1 MNEFKVYKYRWV
13 VLVIYMYI
21 TAMTQAFWLNFSA
34 IDTFIE
40 KHLEISAMQVGWL
53 TMIFI
58 LIHIIISIPV
68 GMLIDRK
75 GLRFTI
81 GIGTILVGSFVLVRM
96 INPESYLILFIA
108 QFGMGLG
115 TPFLVNSVTKI
126 AVTWFP
132 ENEEATAVSLGT
144 LSLFIGMLIGLGL
157 TPLLTNAIGY
167 HAMLFTFCIM
177 GIVGVVLFFVFV
189 KNQPPTPPR
198 RQEVVAQT
206 GYISQFHGLKHILL
220 HRDFLIISIIYLIG
234 LGSLNGL
241 ITWLEKILV
250 EYHHIAFADV
260 GYVSGA
266 LILGGMIGCV
276 LIPVLSDKL
285 MLRRPFLL
293 IGVGFGTLATGF
305 LLFPAGFKTS
315 FANIFLAGFFLIS
328 AAPILLTLS
337 VEYTGEKYAG
347 ISVAW
352 LMLVGN
358 VFTLVV
364 VPLMD
369 TIRSSTGNFFWS
381 ILLVVIV
388 LIIAFVLSILIK
400 EPRIGTNTS
409 SAKLESEPHK
419 IMQ

>member
-1 MNEFKVYKYRWV
+1 MNEPKVYRYRWV
-13 VLVIYMYI
+13 VLVIYMYL
-21 TAMTQAFWLNFSA
+21 TALTQALWLNFAA

-40 KHLEISAMQVGWL
+40 KQLGITAMQVGWL
-53 TMIFI
+53 TMIFL

-68 GMLIDRK
+68 GIFIDRK
-75 GLRFTI
+75 GLRITI
-81 GIGTILVGSFVLVRM
+81 GVGAVLVGFFSLVRM
-96 INPESYLILFIA
+96 INPESYLMLCIA
-108 QFGMGLG
+108 QFGMGIG
-115 TPFLVNSVTKI
+115 TPFLVNSVTKV

-144 LSLFIGMLIGLGL
+144 LALFIGMLIGLGL
-157 TPLLTNAIGY
+157 TPLLTNAFGY
-167 HAMLFTFCIM
+167 HTMLLTFCIM

-189 KNQPPTPPR
+189 KNQPPTSPR
-198 RQEVVAQT
+198 KETIVPQT
-206 GYISQFHGLKHILL
+206 TDLSLLHGLKHILKY
-220 HRDFLIISIIYLIG
+220 RDFVIISIIYFIG
-234 LGSLNGL
+234 LGALNGL

-250 EYHHIAFADV
+250 EYHHIAFANV

-276 LIPVLSDKL
+276 AMPILSDK
-285 MLRRPFLL
+285 MMVRRPFLL
-293 IGVGFGTLATGF
+293 IGIGLGTLATGF
-305 LLFPAGFKTS
+305 MLFPAGFKTS

-358 VFTLVV
+358 IFTLGI

-369 TIRSSTGNFFWS
+369 KIRSSTGNFFWS
-381 ILLVVIV
+381 ILLVVVV
-388 LIIAFVLSILIK
+388 LIVAFVLSILIR
-400 EPRIGTNTS
+400 EPNIGTITS
-409 SAKLESEPHK
+409 TVKIESEP
-419 IMQ
+419 Q